1 MQRTT
6 LNELK
11 GYPGMVH
18 WFDPVLLSKLLWN
31 VILSGLFGQ
40 YADRRLI
47 HAALDTVSPEEL
59 LRRPDL
65 TKDLVKDKDG
75 AVWIDYVA
83 DLGDG
88 FDATYAI
95 ASLLAAPMLEIDG
108 RQLPRGGAL
117 IMGGDEVYPLATK
130 DDYLR
135 RMRRPYRFAFPNSD
149 AEGAPHP
156 LVFMIPGNHDWY
168 DGLTLFLALFC
179 RKKSTKLGSWRT
191 RQRRSYFALK
201 LPDDWWLWAI
211 DIQLS
216 EDMDQPQ
223 HEYFETIADATPS
236 NAKIILCTA
245 EPSWYKAEAGGPSYE
260 TMEFAAQIAED
271 ADKNLKVLALLSGDH
286 HHYARYSSTD
296 LGTQFI
302 TSGGGGAFLHPTH
315 QLIDT
320 INAKWLGVSG
330 KLLLKTEPGEN
341 HEPCEAEACYP
352 KRDQSRA
359 LLRDDLRFP
368 KTNPEFCVVVGIIY
382 ALCAVALRAWG
393 GVGFLVISLAFIAIL
408 AAYTGKQ
415 EGWRRT
421 TFYIPDAL
429 LVSVPHGLAHAGA
442 ALLLTAGLMWAAAH
456 LIGLAPG
463 SFWFEVVAFAGVA
476 VLGGAGGFIFGA
488 YLLLTCRYA
497 HMNDND
503 AFSAMRLDGYRH
515 FLRLRIL
522 GDTLTVYA
530 IGLDRVPTR
539 EEWRNNP
546 ASETNPTAPWFIA
559 KPPLEPHLIEKPI
572 VIRAK
577 KVTPVADHPTGRSET
592 NKKPGP

>member
-1 MQRTT
+1 MVQKTT
-6 LNELK
+6 LDELQ
-11 GYPGMVH
+11 GYPRMVH
-18 WFDPVLLSKLLWN
+18 WFDPLLLSKLLGN
-31 VILSGLFGQ
+31 VIVSGMFGQ

-59 LRRPDL
+59 LKRADL
-65 TKDLVKDKDG
+65 TKDLAKDKDG

-95 ASLLAAPMLEIDG
+95 ASLLAAPTLEIDDHH
-108 RQLPRGGAL
+108 LPRGDAL
-117 IMGGDEVYPLATK
+117 IMGGDEVYPLATRK
-130 DDYLR
+130 DYLL
-135 RMRRPYRFAFPNSD
+135 RMRRPYRFAFPDSE
-149 AEGAPHP
+149 AEGAQHP

-179 RKKSTKLGSWRT
+179 RKKPTKLGSWRT

-201 LPDDWWLWAI
+201 LTDDWWLWAI

-223 HEYFETIADATPS
+223 FEYFETIAEAMPT

-245 EPSWYKAEAGGPSYE
+245 EPGWYKAEAGGPSYE
-260 TMEFAAQIAED
+260 TMEFAAQIAD
-271 ADKNLKVLALLSGDH
+271 KADKNLKVVVLLSGDH

-315 QLIDT
+315 QLKDT
-320 INAKWLGVSG
+320 INANWLGVSG

-352 KRDQSRA
+352 NRDQSRA
-359 LLRDDLRFP
+359 LLRGDLKFP
-368 KTNPEFCVVVGIIY
+368 TTNPEFCVVIGVIY
-382 ALCAVALRAWG
+382 ALCAIALRTWG
-393 GVGFLVISLAFIAIL
+393 GSGFLAISLAFVAIL
-408 AAYTGKQ
+408 AVYTANGT
-415 EGWRRT
+415 GWNRKT
-421 TFYIPDAL
+421 LGVPDAV
-429 LVSVPHGLAHAGA
+429 LVSLPHGIAHAGA
-442 ALLLTAGLMWAAAH
+442 ALLITVGALWAAAH
-456 LIGLAPG
+456 LSGLTPG
-463 SFWFEVVAFAGVA
+463 SFWFEALVIAGVA
-476 VLGGAGGFIFGA
+476 VLGGLAGGFIFGL

-497 HMNDND
+497 GMNDND

-515 FLRLRIL
+515 FLRMRIID
-522 GDTLTVYA
+522 DTVTVYA

-539 EEWRNNP
+539 DEWRNNP
-546 ASETNPTAPWFIA
+546 KSEANPTAPWFIA
-559 KPPLEPHLIEKPI
+559 EPPLAPHLIEKPI
-572 VIRAK
+572 IIRAK
-577 KVTPVADHPTGRSET
+577 KVAPVADAAPET
-592 NKKPGP
+592 KEPPSP